1 VDFEPTARSR
11 EFIGRV
17 GEFMQENVYP
27 GESVHW
33 VQQRGNPFDETM
45 VVQAIRA
52 KAKALGLWNLFLPR
66 EYGTNSPGLTN
77 LEYAPLA
84 ELMGRSEI
92 GSAAFNC
99 DAPDSGNMETL
110 AKYGTP
116 EQRAEWLTPLL
127 EGDIRSAFAMTEPDV
142 ASSDA
147 TNIRTSITAEGD
159 HYVINGRKY
168 YTSNACHA
176 KCRVLIVMGRT
187 SADPAKKYAQ
197 HSQVLVP
204 MDTAGVQIVRSLPVF
219 GYDDSPGGHAE
230 IVLDNVR
237 VPRSNL
243 LLGEGRGFE
252 IAQGRLGPGRIH
264 HCMRLIGRAQRAFEL
279 MCGRAATRVAFGRK
293 LSEQQSVRENIA
305 RSACEIEQARL
316 LTLKAADRIDRHGA
330 KGAKE
335 LIAMIKIVAPSMA
348 CAVIDRAIQIHGAAG
363 VSADTILARAYAYAR
378 KTRIVDGPDEVHM
391 MQLGRSLA
399 AQSAPAHDPPTEH

>member
-1 VDFEPTARSR
+1 MDFEPTARSR
-11 EFIGRV
+11 ELIARV
-17 GEFMQENVYP
+17 AGFMQEHVYP
-27 GESVHW
+27 AESVHW

-52 KAKALGLWNLFLPR
+52 KAKAAGLWNLFLPR
-66 EYGTNSPGLTN
+66 EYGVNSPGLTN

-110 AKYGTP
+110 VKYGTP
-116 EQRAEWLTPLL
+116 KQRAQWLTPLL

-147 TNIRTSITAEGD
+147 TNIRTSIATEGD
-159 HYVINGRKY
+159 HYVINGHKY

-176 KCRVLIVMGRT
+176 KCRILIVMGRT
-187 SADPAKKYAQ
+187 GTDPAQKYAQ
-197 HSQVLVP
+197 HSQVLIP
-204 MDTAGVQIVRSLPVF
+204 LDTPGVKILRSLPVF

-230 IVLDNVR
+230 ILLDNVR

-279 MCGRAATRVAFGRK
+279 MCQRAATRLAFGRK
-293 LSEQQSVRENIA
+293 LSEQQSVREDIA

-316 LTLKAADRIDRHGA
+316 LTFKAADRIDRYGA

-348 CAVIDRAIQIHGAAG
+348 CDVIDRAIQIHGAAG

-378 KTRIVDGPDEVHM
+378 KTRIVDGPDQVHM
-391 MQLGRSLA
+391 MQLGRNLA
-399 AQSAPAHDPPTEH
+399 AQSVRTSDPSTEH

>member
-1 VDFEPTARSR
+1 MDFEPTARSR

-17 GEFMQENVYP
+17 GEFMQEHVYP
-27 GESVHW
+27 AEAVHW
-33 VQQRGNPFDETM
+33 AQQRGNPFDETT
-45 VVQAIRA
+45 VVQKIRA
-52 KAKALGLWNLFLPR
+52 KAKAAGLWNLFLPR
-66 EYGTNSPGLTN
+66 EYGADSPGLTN

-116 EQRAEWLTPLL
+116 EQRAKWLSPLL
-127 EGDIRSAFAMTEPDV
+127 EGDMRSAFAMSEPDV

-147 TNIRTSITAEGD
+147 TNIRTSITADGD
-159 HYVINGRKY
+159 HYLINGRKY

-176 KCRVLIVMGRT
+176 KCKILIVMGRT
-187 SADPAKKYAQ
+187 STDPAKKYAQ

-204 MDTAGVQIVRSLPVF
+204 VDTAGVKVVRSLPVF

-230 IVLDNVR
+230 ILLDDVR

-264 HCMRLIGRAQRAFEL
+264 HCMRLIGRAQRALEL
-279 MCGRAATRVAFGRK
+279 MCARATTRVAFGKK

-316 LTLKAADRIDRHGA
+316 LTLKAADRIDREGA

-335 LIAMIKIVAPSMA
+335 LIAMIKIVAPGMA

-399 AQSAPAHDPPTEH
+399 AQSAPTREPPTEH